1 MGSHEFAILLSDRL
15 ANRMSKTSP
24 AILNERSNQLV
35 ILLLAGC
42 LTTMTGSIVLPIFP
56 EMRESLN
63 LDRSWAGLLV
73 SIHTLP
79 SALSTLVLGLLA
91 DRIGKLKILI
101 PCLLLYAVVGVSTI
115 FFTTM
120 PWLLTSRALLGVAS
134 GGIAAATI
142 GILGNMFA
150 GETRLR
156 ILGYATG
163 AMTIAAIIFPLL
175 GGWIGATHWQYA
187 FYPYVAGL
195 PLALVAALSLK
206 EPTSD
211 STSLA
216 GGQQQ
221 LGKILQN
228 PEIIKLYL
236 FIGVTG
242 IIVYSV
248 VVYTP
253 PYLKETIG
261 ADPILNGFI
270 LAIRL
275 VGAAIASAFG
285 ASRVARRFGQKAA
298 VAFGFSLMAMT
309 LVLFPSLTDLALIIP
324 TAILFGVG
332 FGMITPNL
340 YDVLAEIAP
349 AEVRTS
355 VLAVGTGFNSVGQF
369 VSPVILGQILKYAG
383 LPMVFYAAAGL
394 SMLACLISLGQRNRV

>member
-1 MGSHEFAILLSDRL
+1 
-15 ANRMSKTSP
+15 MSKTVP
-24 AILNERSNQLV
+24 ALFQDRANQLV

-63 LDRSWAGLLV
+63 LEGSWGAGVLV

-79 SALSTLVLGLLA
+79 SALSTVALGKLA

-101 PCLLLYAVVGVSTI
+101 PCLLLYGVIGISTV

-120 PWLLTSRALLGVAS
+120 PLLLTSRALLGIAS

-142 GILGNMFA
+142 GILGGMFA

-175 GGWIGATHWQYA
+175 GGWVGATHWQYA
-187 FYPYVAGL
+187 FYPYLAAL
-195 PLALVAALSLK
+195 PLAIVAALNLK
-206 EPTSD
+206 EPKPD
-211 STSLA
+211 RASLT

-236 FIGVTG
+236 FIGATG

-253 PYLKETIG
+253 PFLVQTIG
-261 ADPILNGFI
+261 ADPFLIGFI

-275 VGAAIASAFG
+275 VGAAIVSAFG
-285 ASRVARRFGQKAA
+285 ASRLAKRFGQKAA
-298 VAFGFSLMAMT
+298 VAFGFSLMALT
-309 LVLFPSLTDLALIIP
+309 LILFPFLTDLVLIML
-324 TAILFGVG
+324 TAILFGFG
-332 FGMITPNL
+332 FGIITPNL
-340 YDVLAEIAP
+340 YDVLAELSP
-349 AEVRTS
+349 SELRTS
-355 VLAVGTGFNSVGQF
+355 VLAIGTGFNSMGQF
-369 VSPVILGQILKYAG
+369 VSPIILEPILKQAG
-383 LPMVFYAAAGL
+383 LSVVFFAAAGL
-394 SMLACLISLGQRNRV
+394 SMLAGLLSLGQRNRD

>member
-1 MGSHEFAILLSDRL
+1 MTKSVPALFQGS
-15 ANRMSKTSP
+15 T
-24 AILNERSNQLV
+24 NQLV

-42 LTTMTGSIVLPIFP
+42 LTTMTGSIVLPVFP
-56 EMRESLN
+56 KILTSLN
-63 LDRSWAGLLV
+63 LEGSWGAGVLA

-79 SALSTLVLGLLA
+79 SALSTVALGKLA
-91 DRIGKLKILI
+91 DRAGKLKILI
-101 PCLLLYAVVGVSTI
+101 PCLLLYGVIGISTV

-120 PWLLTSRALLGVAS
+120 PLLLTSRALLGVMS

-142 GILGNMFA
+142 GILGGMFA

-187 FYPYVAGL
+187 FYPYIASL
-195 PLALVAALSLK
+195 PLAVVAALTLK
-206 EPTSD
+206 EPKSGGA
-211 STSLA
+211 SLA
-216 GGQQQ
+216 GEQQ
-221 LGKILQN
+221 LGRILQN
-228 PEIIKLYL
+228 PEIVKLYL

-242 IIVYSV
+242 IIVFSV

-253 PYLKETIG
+253 RFLTATIG
-261 ADPILNGFI
+261 AGTFLNGFV

-285 ASRVARRFGQKAA
+285 ASRLARRFGQKAA

-309 LVLFPSLTDLALIIP
+309 LILFPFLTDLVLIIL

-332 FGMITPNL
+332 FGLITPNL
-340 YDVLAEIAP
+340 YDVLAELAP

-355 VLAVGTGFNSVGQF
+355 VLAVGTGFNSMGQF
-369 VSPVILGQILKYAG
+369 VSPLILEPILKNAG
-383 LPMVFYAAAGL
+383 YPMVFFAAAGL
-394 SMLACLISLGQRNRV
+394 SMLACLLSLGQRHRV